1 MPRLGHAPDRLV
13 QHGRFF
19 PGEQNL
25 AVFFLNL
32 LDGRLPA
39 KQFGAPF
46 LDFLNQRVEGL
57 LCFGELRLLWWQGNQ
72 QAGGVALDHGDA
84 LEN

>member
-19 PGEQNL
+19 PEEQNL

-46 LDFLNQRVEGL
+46 LDFLNQRVECL

-72 QAGGVALDHGDA
+72 QADGVALGHCDV

>member
-1 MPRLGHAPDRLV
+1 MHQIDLCSMVD
-13 QHGRFF
+13 FF
-19 PGEQNL
+19 QRNKIL
-25 AVFFLNL
+25 QYFLNL

-72 QAGGVALDHGDA
+72 QADGVALGHCDV

>member
-1 MPRLGHAPDRLV
+1 MHQIDLCSMVD
-13 QHGRFF
+13 FF
-19 PGEQNL
+19 QGSKILQY
-25 AVFFLNL
+25 FSLNL
-32 LDGRLPA
+32 LEGRLPA

-57 LCFGELRLLWWQGNQ
+57 LYFGELRLLWWQGNQ

>member
-1 MPRLGHAPDRLV
+1 MHQIGLCSTV
-13 QHGRFF
+13 NFF
-19 PGEQNL
+19 QVNKIL
-25 AVFFLNL
+25 QYFLNL

-39 KQFGAPF
+39 KRFGAPF
-46 LDFLNQRVEGL
+46 LDFLNQRVECL

-72 QAGGVALDHGDA
+72 QADGVALGHCDV